1 MLKVKDTTGLHN
13 SRRWQSIDTE
23 MKRKLV
29 INSLHAYA
37 FSSKKVH
44 INVIFVVLLFLN
56 ISIIYF
62 CSKCNLWRVGNT
74 GRIFSSIFF
83 LPITFRTKK
92 YCELEEKNDK
102 SPGFYERNFI
112 WEITA
117 KQSMVFKYLTK
128 IEEKRRKRTV
138 FCEKK
143 GSPEIVHYRSVALC
157 ASKIMLKIVM
167 GRLH

>member
-1 MLKVKDTTGLHN
+1 M
-13 SRRWQSIDTE
+13 
-23 MKRKLV
+23 
-29 INSLHAYA
+29 HAYA

-44 INVIFVVLLFLN
+44 INVKVIFVVLLFLN

-62 CSKCNLWRVGNT
+62 CSKCTLWRVGNT

-92 YCELEEKNDK
+92 YCELEKNDK

-143 GSPEIVHYRSVALC
+143 RITWNYALQNCCTVCQLKIV
-157 ASKIMLKIVM
+157 MLKIVM
-167 GRLH
+167 DRNMLSGKEKD